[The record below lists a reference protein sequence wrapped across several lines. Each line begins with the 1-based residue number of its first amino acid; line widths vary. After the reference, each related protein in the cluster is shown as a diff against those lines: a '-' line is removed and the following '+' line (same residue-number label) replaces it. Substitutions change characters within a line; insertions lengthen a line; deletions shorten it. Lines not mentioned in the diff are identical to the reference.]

1 MSSQRRARI
10 TGSTVLTVL
19 VATLA
24 VPAAPGVAAES
35 NSPEAVPTPVHEI
48 QGTTRLSPLEGER
61 VSVEAV
67 VTATRTF
74 GSSRGFWVQDPRPDD
89 DPRTSEGLFV
99 FTGRTTPD
107 VTPGDAV
114 TVVGT
119 VAEYYPGDP
128 ATTAAQ
134 STTELVDAEWTVTA
148 RGARPPEALA
158 VGPNTVPD
166 ALTASPGGN
175 IETAPLRPDA
185 YALDFWEAHEGEL
198 VSVVDVRLVGPSTDY
213 DELYVTTKPA
223 QNPSA
228 RGGTV
233 YLGYDRPNTGIL
245 KIESL
250 IPFSQRPFPTAD
262 TGDTLTGVTS
272 GPVEYDSYGGYTLMA
287 NVLGEVKDNGLERE
301 VTRAQRPG
309 ELTVATYNVENLSAV
324 DGEEKFARLAEGVV
338 RNLAAPDIVTLEEIQ
353 DDNGTEGVGDGVVS
367 ADETLR
373 RCTDAIEAAG
383 GPRYEWR
390 QIDPVEGAD
399 GGQPGGNIRVGFLFD
414 PERVRFVDRE
424 GGDATTAVEVER
436 DGRKARLSVSP
447 GRIAPGHSAWLD
459 SRKPL
464 VGEFVFRGRTVFV
477 VANHFASKGGDQPV
491 HGRFQPPARPSEQ
504 QRIKQARLVRDFV
517 DELLSVD
524 RKANVVVAGDL
535 NDFPFSPTLR
545 ELTRGGKLRS
555 LMDTL
560 PPSERYSYVYEGN
573 SQVLDHVLISRG
585 PRRVSYDVVHVN
597 AEFADQASDPD
608 PQLVRFVPR

>member
-1 MSSQRRARI
+1 MSSKRRVAP
-10 TGSTVLTVL
+10 GAVL
-19 VATLA
+19 AALA
-24 VPAAPGVAAES
+24 VAQGVLAAPGAAAE
-35 NSPEAVPTPVHEI
+35 PDTADAAPARIHEI
-48 QGTTRLSPLEGER
+48 QGTTRLSPLEGDR
-61 VSVEAV
+61 VRVDAV

-74 GSSRGFWVQDPRPDD
+74 GSSRGFWIQDPRPDD

-99 FTGRTTPD
+99 FTGRTTPALAQGD
-107 VTPGDAV
+107 VV
-114 TVVGT
+114 TVEGT

-134 STTELVDAEWTVTA
+134 STTELVKAHWTVTA
-148 RGARPPEALA
+148 RGARVPEALA
-158 VGPNTVPD
+158 LGPGTVPD
-166 ALTASPGGN
+166 ALTASPGGS
-175 IETAPLRPDA
+175 IEHARLRPDE

-198 VSVVDVRLVGPSTDY
+198 VSVIDARLVSRSTDY
-213 DELYVTTKPA
+213 NELYVTTKPQ

-250 IPFSQRPFPTAD
+250 IPFSQRPFPKAD

-287 NVLGEVKDNGLERE
+287 SVLGEVKDNGLERE
-301 VTRAQRPG
+301 VTRAQLRG
-309 ELTVATYNVENLSAV
+309 ELAVATYNVENLSAV
-324 DGEEKFARLAEGVV
+324 DGEEKFAALAEGVV
-338 RNLAAPDIVTLEEIQ
+338 SNLASPDILTLEEIQ
-353 DDNGTEGVGDGVVS
+353 DDNGPKGAGDGVTS

-373 RCTDAIEAAG
+373 RFTEAIEAAG

-390 QIDPVEGAD
+390 QIDPQEGAD
-399 GGQPGGNIRVGFLFD
+399 GGQPGGNIRVGFLFN

-424 GGDATTAVEVER
+424 GGDATTPVAVER
-436 DGRKARLSVSP
+436 DRRGARLSVSP
-447 GRIAPGHSAWLD
+447 GRIDPQHPAWED

-464 VGEFVFRGRTVFV
+464 VGEFVFKGRTVFV

-491 HGRFQPPARPSEQ
+491 HGRFQPPARTSEQ
-504 QRIKQARLVRDFV
+504 QRVQQATVVRDFV
-517 DELLSVD
+517 DDLLAVD
-524 RKANVVVAGDL
+524 RRANVVVAGDL

-545 ELTRGGKLRS
+545 ELTRGGTLRS

-560 PPSERYSYVYEGN
+560 PESERYSYVYEGN
-573 SQVLDHVLISRG
+573 SQVLDHVLVSRG
-585 PRRVSYDVVHVN
+585 PRRVSYDVVHIN
-597 AEFADQASDPD
+597 AEFADQASDHD
-608 PQLVRFVPR
+608 PQIVRFVPR